1 MRFYRPV
8 SALHE
13 WRISRGVFMKRV
25 INAAFFFLLIIVL
38 FACVGVT
45 IDSFGENDF
54 GEAFVGIAFTLISL
68 AGVRKTYRNAFGDHD
83 TAPTPQQ
90 NQQQMF
96 NPEMDHV
103 DDMSMQYNPYFSD
116 VYAEQAQ
123 EKQQQLQ
130 QQLEQQQLLQQ
141 QMMQQ
146 NLLRQQMLEQ
156 QLLQQQLV
164 QQQMSQ
170 QQMLQQ
176 QLVQQDIDNQLLLQQ
191 QQIIQ
196 DAQNN
201 TTFPPNGGMPGT

>member
-1 MRFYRPV
+1 
-8 SALHE
+8 
-13 WRISRGVFMKRV
+13 MKRV
-25 INAAFFFLLIIVL
+25 INAAAFFLLIILL
-38 FACVGVT
+38 FAFGKVT
-45 IDSFGENDF
+45 IDSISSGEF
-54 GEAFVGIAFTLISL
+54 EEVIIGLILAAVTLGGI
-68 AGVRKTYRNAFGDHD
+68 RKTYRKAFGDHD
-83 TAPTPQQ
+83 TAPAPQQ

-201 TTFPPNGGMPGT
+201 TTFPPNGGMPGM